1 MRNLS
6 KYKSLNKKV
15 FLLAVPLILSNLTT
29 PILGVVDTAVIGHLN
44 DPVFLAS
51 VVAGSWM
58 FSLFYWGF
66 GFLKSGT
73 TGITAQ
79 AKGSNNREE
88 VVNSLLR
95 ALIAGIII
103 GVIISL
109 CRSFL
114 GPIASQILELSD
126 SVSTHTTEYILIR
139 SFSAPAVLATYAL
152 TGWLI
157 ALQKTRAVMVV
168 TFITNG
174 LNILLDVVLVAIF
187 HMDVKG
193 VAFGTLI
200 SEWVALITSAYFVLK
215 IIKNQYQVS
224 IRPKDIFERN
234 AIIRILTIHSN
245 IFIRTVALI
254 AAHLWF
260 VNRSSSLGD
269 MILAANGVLLNLH
282 MVATFFIDGFAF
294 TCESLVGE
302 AKGKR
307 SLNRFREVVLITGA
321 WALVC
326 SLISASAFYI
336 GGTVFINLLTSIEP
350 IRVLA
355 NDYLIWVIIMPI
367 LTMACYHLDGIF
379 LGTTQTS
386 DIRNGMVISLIVFVG
401 LTFWLIPN
409 LQNDGLWISFCVFF
423 IMRAITLV
431 IRYRSVEKSI
441 LQF

>member
-6 KYKSLNKKV
+6 QYKSLNKKV
-15 FLLAVPLILSNLTT
+15 FLLAVPLILANLTT
-29 PILGVVDTAVIGHLN
+29 PILGIVDTAVIGHLD

-95 ALIAGIII
+95 ALIAGLII

-109 CRSFL
+109 CRYFL
-114 GPIASQILELSD
+114 GPLASQILGLSS
-126 SVSTHTTEYILIR
+126 SVSDLATEYILIR
-139 SFSAPAVLATYAL
+139 SLSAPAVLATYAL
-152 TGWLI
+152 IGWLI
-157 ALQKTRAVMVV
+157 ALQKTREVMIV
-168 TFITNG
+168 TFITNAV
-174 LNILLDVVLVAIF
+174 NVVLDVVLVTIF

-200 SEWVALITSAYFVLK
+200 AEWIALIASAYFVLK
-215 IIKNQYQVS
+215 IIKNQYSIS
-224 IRPKDIFERN
+224 IRPKDIFESN
-234 AIIRILTIHSN
+234 AIIKILTIHTN

-254 AAHLWF
+254 SAHLWF

-282 MVATFFIDGFAF
+282 IMSGFFADAFAF

-307 SLNRFREVVLITGA
+307 SLRRFREVVLITGA

-326 SLISASAFYI
+326 SLISASTWYL
-336 GGTVFINLLTSIEP
+336 GGTFFINLLTSIEP
-350 IRVLA
+350 IRLLA
-355 NDYLIWVIIMPI
+355 NDYLMWVIIMPI

-386 DIRNGMVISLIVFVG
+386 DLRNGMLISLIVFVG
-401 LTFWLIPN
+401 LTLWLIPN

-423 IMRAITLV
+423 IIRAITLL

-441 LQF
+441 IQL